1 MREGDPSEGLRRGA
15 ENSLFHSLLVLS
27 LLLSPSTMMKEVLS
41 FHTGCSFTSIE
52 GLIKK
57 KALNVLLEIAKLH
70 YLGSNL
76 VHVSLHIIIS
86 RNTHI

>member
-15 ENSLFHSLLVLS
+15 ESSLFHSLLVLS

-70 YLGSNL
+70 YLDSNL